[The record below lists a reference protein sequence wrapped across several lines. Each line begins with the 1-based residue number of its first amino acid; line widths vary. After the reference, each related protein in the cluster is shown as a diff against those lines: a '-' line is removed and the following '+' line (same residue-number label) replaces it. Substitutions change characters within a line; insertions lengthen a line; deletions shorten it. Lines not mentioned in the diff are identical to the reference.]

1 MRVPLSWLREYVD
14 LPDTAAA
21 RDVADAL
28 VQVGLEVEAIHA
40 AGGDVSG
47 PLLVGRVLSYEDE
60 THKNGKIIRW
70 CSVDVGEEEPRGI
83 VCGARNFAVG
93 DPVIVALPGATLA
106 GGLPITARKT
116 YGHVSDGM
124 ICSPREL
131 GLGDDHS
138 GILVLDADE
147 AKPGE
152 DAHTLLRLR
161 DDVLDIAVT
170 PDRGY
175 CLSIRG
181 VAREA
186 AIAYGVEFHDP
197 ADAEQPE
204 LNGGWPVR
212 LDDPFGCDRFVA
224 LTVTGFDPV
233 AASPRWLQRR
243 VQLGGMRPISL
254 AVDVTNYVMLEL
266 GQPIHAYDQAA
277 LSGPIVVRRARA
289 GERLQT
295 LDGSIRELDP
305 DDLLI
310 TDDSGPI
317 GLAGVMGGATTEISA
332 STTDLVIEAAHFD
345 PATIARTA
353 RRHKLP
359 SEASRRFER
368 GVDRELP
375 PVAALRVAKLL
386 VELGGGSVG
395 WATQA
400 WTGPTSRTVRM
411 QWELPTR
418 VAGRMLGRA
427 VVTQRLQQI
436 GCTLRQLEQRSGG
449 TDAVEV
455 EIPSWRPDLTDPN
468 DLAEE
473 VIRLEGY
480 DTIPSVLPVAP
491 AGRGLT
497 ESQRLRRR
505 VGRELAG
512 AGYVEVLSYPFMSAA
527 TLDAMG
533 VPEDDPRRV
542 AVRLANPLSDEE
554 PLLRTTLLPGLLT
567 ALRRNVGRG
576 QTDLVLFESG
586 LVFRPDPVR
595 QPAAPRLRVD
605 RRPTEDELAQL
616 DAAVPRQPRHV
627 AVALGGNWQPNG
639 WWGPPRPVCWADAV
653 EAART
658 VARTARV
665 ELAVR
670 AAEHAPWH
678 PGRCAVLLVGG
689 RLVGHAGE
697 LHPRVVE
704 ALDLPPRTC
713 AMELDLDAL
722 GVSEEPVRAPRL
734 STYPVATQ
742 DVALI
747 VDQDVPAADVEA
759 ALRDGAGEL
768 LESVR
773 LFDVFTGPQ
782 IGAGKKSLAYAL
794 RFRAPDRTLTVEET
808 TAARDN
814 AVAMAA
820 ARTGAGL
827 RGS

>member
-1 MRVPLSWLREYVD
+1 MRVPLSWLHEYVD
-14 LPDTAAA
+14 LPDTADA
-21 RDVADAL
+21 RNIADAL
-28 VQVGLEVEAIHA
+28 VHAGLEVEAIHA
-40 AGGDVSG
+40 AGSDVSG
-47 PLLVGRVLSYEDE
+47 PLLVGRVLFFEDE
-60 THKNGKIIRW
+60 THKNGKTIRW

-83 VCGARNFAVG
+83 VCGAHNFAVG
-93 DPVIVALPGATLA
+93 DLVIVALPGATLA

-116 YGHVSDGM
+116 YGHISDGM

-138 GILVLDADE
+138 GIVVLDADE

-152 DAHTLLRLR
+152 DAHNLLRLR

-186 AIAYGVEFHDP
+186 AIAYDVAFHDP

-212 LDDPFGCDRFVA
+212 LDDSSGCDRFVA
-224 LTVTGFDPV
+224 LTVTGFDPL
-233 AASPRWLQRR
+233 APSPRWLHRR

-266 GQPIHAYDQAA
+266 GQPIHAYDRAT

-289 GERLQT
+289 AERLRT
-295 LDGSIRELDP
+295 LDGSVRELDP

-317 GLAGVMGGATTEISA
+317 GLAGVMGGATTEISGA
-332 STTDLVIEAAHFD
+332 TTDLVIEAAHFD

-368 GVDRELP
+368 GVDPGLP

-395 WATQA
+395 LATQA
-400 WTGPTSRTVRM
+400 WTGPESRTVSM
-411 QWELPTR
+411 HWELPTR
-418 VAGRMLGRA
+418 VTGRMLGRA
-427 VVTQRLQQI
+427 VVAQRLEQI
-436 GCTLRQLEQRSGG
+436 GCTLRQFDQSSGG
-449 TDAVEV
+449 TDLVEV

-512 AGYVEVLSYPFMSAA
+512 TGYVEVLSYPFMSAA

-554 PLLRTTLLPGLLT
+554 PLLRTTLLPGLLG

-605 RRPTEDELAQL
+605 RRPTEEELAEL

-627 AVALGGNWQPNG
+627 AAAMAGNWEPKG
-639 WWGPPRPVCWADAV
+639 WWGPPRPVCWADAI
-653 EAART
+653 EAARV
-658 VARTARV
+658 VARSARV

-670 AAEHAPWH
+670 PAEHAPLH
-678 PGRCAVLLVGG
+678 PGRCAALLVGG
-689 RLVGHAGE
+689 RLVGHVGE

-722 GVSEEPVRAPRL
+722 GVNDEPVRAPRL

-747 VDQDVPAADVEA
+747 VDEHVPAADVEA
-759 ALRDGAGEL
+759 ALRDGAGGL

-782 IGAGKKSLAYAL
+782 IGEGKKSLAYAL
-794 RFRAPDRTLTVEET
+794 RFRAPDRTLTVDET
-808 TAARDN
+808 TAARDA
-814 AVAMAA
+814 AVAIAS
-820 ARTGAGL
+820 ARTGAVL
-827 RGS
+827 RGG